1 MDKVISIQQLLLRSR
16 RLPWLVIGLALAVLA
31 GVIGSTALQVRN
43 GIRGQ
48 IAGRDGEVLHAV
60 VMAQFAE
67 DAAEGVADSLNDPGV
82 QLTVMLKASQLK
94 GVLGIR
100 LFSSS
105 GEFVQAFP
113 PDLREG
119 QLDAAKL
126 AELRLLKPTSR
137 FDPASSLESLFYS
150 NPDRLASHDAVAPLL
165 EVNLA
170 LHEDG
175 RPLAGV
181 AQFLIEGQ
189 SLAAE
194 FARLDRHLI
203 RQALTAFAVSG
214 GLLALALAWAFRRL
228 DKAHRLITERTENL
242 LKANQELALAAK
254 MTALGAVTVH
264 LIHGLKNPLAGLQ
277 NFVTAHSSGTAA
289 AAADWEQAV
298 ASTRRMQTLINQVVT
313 VLHEEQTSTQY
324 EVTIEELVEMV
335 TSSVLQMS
343 RETGASFSVSVE
355 ADGVFP
361 NRVAHLV
368 AFILA
373 NLAQNGLQA
382 TPRGGNVHLRIS
394 RTAGHLLFEMRD
406 QGGGFPKGQPLFM
419 PCCST
424 KNGGS
429 GLGLALSK
437 QLANHLGADL
447 DLSNDT
453 PHGCLFALRLPDV
466 VRVAGADRDTITL
479 AG

>member
-1 MDKVISIQQLLLRSR
+1 
-16 RLPWLVIGLALAVLA
+16 VIGLALAVLA
-31 GVIGSTALQVRN
+31 GVIGSTALQVRK

-67 DAAEGVADSLNDPGV
+67 DAAEGVADSINDPGV

-100 LFSSS
+100 LFNSD
-105 GEFVQAFP
+105 GEFVQGFP

-119 QLDAAKL
+119 QLDAAEL
-126 AELRLLKPTSR
+126 SELRLLRPASH
-137 FDPASSLESLFYS
+137 FDPEVPLESLFYS
-150 NPDRLASHDAVAPLL
+150 NPDRAHTNDTMAPLL
-165 EVNLA
+165 KVNLA
-170 LHEDG
+170 LHEES

-189 SLAAE
+189 SLAGE

-203 RQALTAFAVSG
+203 RQALAAFAVSG

-242 LKANQELALAAK
+242 IRANQELALAAK

-277 NFVTAHSSGTAA
+277 NFVTAHSSGTTA
-289 AAADWEQAV
+289 AAADWDQAV

-313 VLHEEQTSTQY
+313 VLHEEQTSTHY
-324 EVTIEELVEMV
+324 EITLGELVEMV
-335 TSSVLQMS
+335 TAGVRQMS
-343 RETGASFSVSVE
+343 RESGVSFIASVE
-355 ADGVFP
+355 TDGVFP

-382 TPRGGNVHLRIS
+382 TPLGGNVHLRIS
-394 RTAGHLLFEMRD
+394 RAAGHLLFEMRD

-419 PCCST
+419 PCRSD
-424 KNGGS
+424 KEGGS

-447 DLSNDT
+447 DLATNT
-453 PHGCLFALRLPDV
+453 PQGCVFILRLPDTS
-466 VRVAGADRDTITL
+466 RAARSDRDTITL